1 MNMIIQTSDTESV
14 KKLFK
19 DFSIPSPD
27 SHKGQ
32 NGKVLIIGGSQLFHS
47 AMLWSAEIASH
58 FSDLVHFASTEEN
71 NQIFQNLKEKFRN
84 GMVVSQKDLEFY
96 IKEDNVILLGPGM
109 VRTEREGQIREIGEI
124 RERDEIE
131 DEGVKTYAMTQYLL
145 SKFPEKK
152 WVIDAGALQML
163 ELEWLQKLKEK
174 PILTPHK
181 GEFERVFG
189 IDLEKYNEKERSQIV
204 AATARKHNCV
214 ILLKIVIDII
224 SDGTE
229 TYVIKGGNQG
239 LTKGGSGDALAGL
252 TASLYAKN
260 NPLLSAVFASVL
272 VKKAADEL
280 SHTMGYWY
288 NTSDLIEKIP
298 QIVVQLAL

>member
-32 NGKVLIIGGSQLFHS
+32 NGKVLIVGGSQLFHS

-58 FSDLVHFASTEEN
+58 FTDLVHFASTEEN
-71 NQIFQNLKEKFRN
+71 DQIFQNLKEKFRN

-96 IKEDNVILLGPGM
+96 IKEDDIILLGPGM
-109 VRTEREGQIREIGEI
+109 VRTEGEGQIRGIGEI
-124 RERDEIE
+124 RELDEIE

-163 ELEWLQKLKEK
+163 KLEWLQKLKEK

-189 IDLEKYNEKERSQIV
+189 IDLEKHDEKEKSRIV

-214 ILLKIVIDII
+214 ILLKTVIDVI

-239 LTKGGSGDALAGL
+239 LTKGGSGDTLAGL

-260 NPLLSAVFASVL
+260 NPLLSAALASVL
-272 VKKAADEL
+272 IKKAADEL
-280 SHTMGYWY
+280 SHTMRYWY

-298 QIVVQLAL
+298 QIVAQLAL